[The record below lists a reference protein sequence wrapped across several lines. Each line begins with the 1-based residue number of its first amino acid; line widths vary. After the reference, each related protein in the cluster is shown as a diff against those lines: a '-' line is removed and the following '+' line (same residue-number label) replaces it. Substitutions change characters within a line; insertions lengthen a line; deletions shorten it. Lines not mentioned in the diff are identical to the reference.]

1 MCFGKNFRSGYSHAQ
16 NYGYGDAHKC
26 NKPCDCS
33 ACCCDKKKDIL
44 CDLLQIFLMVVIIKL
59 LISAFLLSPVFIP
72 GKRKRRRRSLNDL
85 SSSLKVIPN
94 SDIFEDVTSIIHR
107 LGLAGVTSF
116 LEDYSHIEVIAPFS
130 ANKFS
135 YNIAHNRQPRNWLFF
150 GDDQNNPPFPD
161 SCKVKC
167 CLKCCKKDRILCI
180 IQVML
185 LTTIIGQLMI
195 INTLLVICDFFPLII
210 LPPCFPIGGR
220 RRKRSVLSVQKPMGS
235 ASFFE
240 YHEQTFTSSEDD
252 IYEVARNIIN
262 SLSSIVRTR
271 DFAID
276 LRYAPRKCQ
285 TCIPCRVQTIRPL
298 TDGLVHIGRY
308 IGR

>member
-1 MCFGKNFRSGYSHAQ
+1 MWLFRLLLWQEKGHTLWSSTDFSHGRDNQTAYLRLFAFTCIHTWETQEAKKISQWFIKFSQSNSKLRHFWGCNVNHTQIRTRWCDQFSG
-16 NYGYGDAHKC
+16 
-26 NKPCDCS
+26 
-33 ACCCDKKKDIL
+33 
-44 CDLLQIFLMVVIIKL
+44 
-59 LISAFLLSPVFIP
+59 
-72 GKRKRRRRSLNDL
+72 
-85 SSSLKVIPN
+85 
-94 SDIFEDVTSIIHR
+94 R
-107 LGLAGVTSF
+107 L
-116 LEDYSHIEVIAPFS
+116 IAPFS
-130 ANKFS
+130 ADKFS

-150 GDDQNNPPFPD
+150 GDDQNNPPFP
-161 SCKVKC
+161 CKLKC

-220 RRKRSVLSVQKPMGS
+220 RRKRSVLSVQKPMGN

-298 TDGLVHIGRY
+298 TDGLIHIGRY